1 MTDARNRNLI
11 RGIVIG
17 QVVTLIVALAAL
29 AASVVL
35 YFASVNTAQHH
46 SCETLK
52 ALVIEAT
59 PAGRLPAARAFIR
72 HSPELHNC

>member
-1 MTDARNRNLI
+1 MIDARQRNLI
-11 RGIVIG
+11 RGIVAAQI
-17 QVVTLIVALAAL
+17 VTLIVSLAAIV
-29 AASVVL
+29 ASVVL
-35 YFASVNTAQHH
+35 YFASVSTAQHH

-59 PAGRLPAARAFIR
+59 PANRLPAARAFIR